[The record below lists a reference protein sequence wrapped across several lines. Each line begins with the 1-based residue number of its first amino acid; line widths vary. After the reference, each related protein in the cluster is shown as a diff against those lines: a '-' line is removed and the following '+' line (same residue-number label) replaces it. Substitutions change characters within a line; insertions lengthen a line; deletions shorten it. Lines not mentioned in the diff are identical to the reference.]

1 MFLTPEIL
9 LQAYMAGAF
18 PMAHPDSGNAI
29 YWHTP
34 AVRGVIPLDK
44 RFKVSKNLARL
55 YRQDK
60 FDLHVNKDF
69 ESVIRHCSELRSED
83 TWISDE
89 IIDAYIALHHQGFA
103 HSFETWQDGE
113 LVGGLYGVAIGRAF
127 FGESMFFKVRDASKI
142 ALMFLVET
150 LRRNNYKLLDT
161 QYLNPHL
168 LQFGAYEIPHETYL
182 KQLAEAVNG

>member
-34 AVRGVIPLDK
+34 AVRGVIPLDHG
-44 RFKVSKNLARL
+44 FQVPKNLARL
-55 YRQDK
+55 YRQNK

-69 ESVIRHCSELRSED
+69 ESVIHNCAALRSDD

-89 IIDAYIALHHQGFA
+89 IIDAYIALHHKGFA
-103 HSFETWQDGE
+103 HSFETWQNGE
-113 LVGGLYGVAIGRAF
+113 LVGGLYGVAIGHAF

-142 ALMFLVET
+142 ALVFLVET

-168 LQFGAYEIPHETYL
+168 LQFGAYEISHEMYMKEL
-182 KQLAEAVNG
+182 EAAVRG